1 MRPLALAIEEHWVDP
16 VLREHGR
23 GWKAVAK
30 ILGVTPP
37 TLLKWRRHGFPG
49 RVLPALVRESGV
61 RGEPLLKE
69 LARVLGMPPFAV
81 LAMVSDCRDEPT
93 AGGWCRQMAGRALG
107 VGPVDALLLFD
118 ACRERPEGVGVAQE
132 AML

>member
-1 MRPLALAIEEHWVDP
+1 MRLGLWARGGGAG
-16 VLREHGR
+16 LREPGQ
-23 GWKAVAK
+23 GWGAVSR
-30 ILGVTPP
+30 LVEGHPP
-37 TLLKWRRHGFPG
+37 ALLKWRMYGFPG
-49 RVLPALVRESGV
+49 VVLPALVRASGV
-61 RGEPLLKE
+61 RRVPLLRE
-69 LARVLGMPPFAV
+69 LARSLVLPMFEV